1 MASYTNEFS
10 RLPSEIMTR
19 HYFKDIDNTVAN
31 EVNQI
36 KILQAQ
42 GQYDKVNEIIANN
55 PSLKQYVFGA
65 DDFNAI
71 DEETRNLEILAKS
84 KKQQI
89 YYTDD
94 EPDYAVA
101 QDIWIGS

>member
-10 RLPSEIMTR
+10 KLPSEIMTR

-42 GQYDKVNEIIANN
+42 GKYDKVNEIMKAH
-55 PSLKQYVFGA
+55 PELKPYIFSAEDAMALQ
-65 DDFNAI
+65 
-71 DEETRNLEILAKS
+71 
-84 KKQQI
+84 
-89 YYTDD
+89 
-94 EPDYAVA
+94 
-101 QDIWIGS
+101 

>member
-1 MASYTNEFS
+1 MA
-10 RLPSEIMTR
+10 R

-55 PSLKQYVFGA
+55 PNLKQYVFGA